1 MNTYISMGV
10 VTETLLFLETATRLN
25 CYNTSELG
33 RLRKK
38 YVDTRIVTDF
48 ASTNGWILLTNTT
61 FKLTDS
67 GLQLMELFDG
77 FSISPALWRRVLVD
91 YINSYQPIWAKR
103 IPAGRKE
110 AFLFMSD
117 EEKRCFLEAGLMKT
131 PASQDII
138 KWWDAIAEKE
148 RKTKEGLSLQIG
160 REGEE
165 STIRYETKR
174 TGHLPVWQSI
184 ETNIVGY
191 DIISK
196 ETENNDARDIL
207 IEVKSSKQDINSA
220 FMIITRHEWEV
231 ANYRNNRHR
240 YFFYIWLL
248 GESNQMAKITV
259 EEMSAHI
266 PIEAGA
272 GTWEK
277 VRIPFSVFK
286 CKFKKIGN
294 IETPGEQIY
303 N

>member
-1 MNTYISMGV
+1 MNTYISLGV

-38 YVDTRIVTDF
+38 YVDTGIVTAF
-48 ASTNGWILLTNTT
+48 ASTNGWILLSNNT

-67 GLQLMELFDG
+67 GLQLLKLFDG
-77 FSISPALWRRVLVD
+77 HFISPALWRRVLMD
-91 YINSYQPIWAKR
+91 YINAYQPIWAKR

-117 EEKRCFLEAGLMKT
+117 EEKRCFLNAELMEI
-131 PASQDII
+131 PASQDVI

-148 RKTKEGLSLQIG
+148 RKSKEASLLQTG

-165 STIRYETKR
+165 STIRYEIKR

-184 ETNIVGY
+184 ETNLAGY

-196 ETENNDARDIL
+196 ETENTDARDIL
-207 IEVKSSKQDINSA
+207 IEVKSSKQDINCA
-220 FMIITRHEWEV
+220 FTIVTRHEWEV
-231 ANYRNNRHR
+231 ANYKNNLRR
-240 YFFYIWLL
+240 YFFYVWLL
-248 GESNQMAKITV
+248 GESKQMAKITV

-266 PIEAGA
+266 PIEAGE
-272 GTWEK
+272 GSWEEVK
-277 VRIPFSVFK
+277 IPFSAFES
-286 CKFKKIGN
+286 KFQKITTTEIPRGQSN
-294 IETPGEQIY
+294 V
-303 N
+303 